1 MNAEIEKL
9 SAQIRS
15 YGISEYRFM
24 SVDEDNGYKWL
35 VLFNG
40 KGPGRLSRP
49 IAIAQPKDTT
59 YAELKANENLVHSVL
74 NAQGNDQALE
84 NTLPLTSL
92 LNQIHKCFGGNALS
106 QKQVLEAVLKGVKLM
121 EQKETRVPVPSLS

>member
-9 SAQIRS
+9 SVQIRS

-24 SVDEDNGYKWL
+24 SVDEDNGYKWI
-35 VLFNG
+35 VLFDG
-40 KGPGRLSRP
+40 RGPDRLSCP
-49 IAIAQPKDTT
+49 INIAQPKDAT
-59 YAELKANENLVHSVL
+59 YAELKANEKLVRNVL
-74 NAQGNDQALE
+74 FAEGNDQALE

-106 QKQVLEAVLKGVKLM
+106 QKQVLEAVLKGVKLL
-121 EQKETRVPVPSLS
+121 EKKVPRVPLPSLC